1 VKNRN
6 VLISLSIIAG
16 LVLACAVLPL
26 GGFALL
32 LVAAGGSST
41 PGGVT
46 IPERVWQEQVVSGSG
61 QERVLILNVEGVIG
75 APDDGLLASS
85 ISHEELLSQI
95 DQATEDPDIAAV
107 VVHVNSPGGGVVASQ
122 QIHDALVELRD
133 SGKNLVVSMDST
145 AASGGYYIATPAE
158 RIYANADTLT
168 GSLGVII
175 TLLNYQ
181 EAFNSLGL
189 EQRVF
194 KSGEFKDIGSPVRE
208 LSDEEE
214 QILQSI
220 VDQAYE
226 GFVDVIV
233 EGRDLPRDEVL
244 ELADGR
250 VYTGQQALDVGLVDE
265 LGSLDEALIGA
276 REMAGLPEDALV
288 VRYSAT
294 PGFLDLLQASVE
306 SQQQQQADP
315 LGLRNLTEPQV
326 PRLEYRMVMP

>member
-1 VKNRN
+1 
-6 VLISLSIIAG
+6 
-16 LVLACAVLPL
+16 
-26 GGFALL
+26 
-32 LVAAGGSST
+32 
-41 PGGVT
+41 
-46 IPERVWQEQVVSGSG
+46 
-61 QERVLILNVEGVIG
+61 
-75 APDDGLLASS
+75 
-85 ISHEELLSQI
+85 
-95 DQATEDPDIAAV
+95 
-107 VVHVNSPGGGVVASQ
+107 
-122 QIHDALVELRD
+122 
-133 SGKNLVVSMDST
+133 
-145 AASGGYYIATPAE
+145 
-158 RIYANADTLT
+158 
-168 GSLGVII
+168 VII